1 MEYKSNINFEIL
13 EYFSKKI
20 CEDLEFCVFLQRNK
34 AVVMEDN
41 RVFKRKIY
49 NKLLEWKRE
58 DDGKS
63 AILVKGARR
72 VGKST
77 IVEEFA
83 RNEYKSYILVDF
95 SKTSHEVKSL
105 FNDLMDLNYIFLR
118 LQTIYNVVLENRQS
132 VIIFDEVQE
141 CPLARQ
147 AIKTLVKDH
156 RYDYIETGSL
166 ISIRKKTENIIIPSE
181 ETSVEM
187 YPMDYEEFRW
197 ALDDEATVPLLSQFY
212 ENRLPLEQALRKSMR
227 DFRLYMLVG
236 GMPQAVNEYLN
247 TNNLSRVDKEKRKI
261 INLYLEDFLKIDPS
275 GRASRLFR
283 AIPSELSKNAS
294 RYQVGSV
301 LNDSER
307 KNLDEVL
314 EKMRDSMTVNF
325 AYHSNDPNVGLSLNC
340 DMDQYKMFVGDTGL
354 FVTLAF
360 GDKDV
365 TENVIYEKLLSDK
378 LSANLGYVYEN
389 IVAQV
394 LTVSGNKLFYHTWP
408 TESGKHNYEVDFLL
422 SRGAKIWPLE
432 VKSSG
437 YKSHVS
443 LDAFCEKYSDRVGE
457 RFLIYTKDYHR
468 DGATTLLPVLM
479 AMFL

>member
-1 MEYKSNINFEIL
+1 MIMKE
-13 EYFSKKI
+13 
-20 CEDLEFCVFLQRNK
+20 
-34 AVVMEDN
+34 N

-49 NKLLEWKRE
+49 SKLLEWKQE
-58 DDGKS
+58 EDGKS

-72 VGKST
+72 IGKST

-83 RNEYKSYILVDF
+83 RNEYKSYMLVDF
-95 SKTSHEVKSL
+95 SEASLEVKSL

-118 LQTIYNVVLENRQS
+118 LQAIYNVVLENRKS

-166 ISIRKKTENIIIPSE
+166 ISIRKNTENIIIPSE
-181 ETSVEM
+181 ETSIEM

-197 ALDDEATVPLLSQFY
+197 ALGDEATVPLLNQFY
-212 ENRLPLEQALRKSMR
+212 EKRMPLEQALRKSMR
-227 DFRLYMLVG
+227 DFRLYMLIG

-275 GRASRLFR
+275 VRASRLFR

-340 DMDQYKMFVGDTGL
+340 DMSQYKMFVGDTGL
-354 FVTLAF
+354 FVTLTF
-360 GDKDV
+360 WDKDV
-365 TENVIYEKLLSDK
+365 TENVIYEKLLNDK
-378 LSANLGYVYEN
+378 LPANLGYVYEN
-389 IVAQV
+389 IVAQM
-394 LTVSGNKLFYHTWP
+394 LTAKGNKLFYHTWP

-422 SRGAKIWPLE
+422 SRGTKIWPLE
-432 VKSSG
+432 IKSSG

-443 LDAFCEKYSDRVGE
+443 LDAFCKKYSDRIGE
-457 RFLIYTKDYHR
+457 RFLVYTKDYCR
-468 DGATTLLPVLM
+468 DKETTLLPVLM
-479 AMFL
+479 TMFL